1 MEFKMDSKI
10 VEIAA
15 KAPLMFVNASLG
27 EDEEY
32 NRDPGIQL
40 TKEQIIGL
48 RKYEVLGLSLPV
60 RLEDV
65 VAYYNKGG
73 TPNDQLDE
81 EIFPLSLTPQELAD
95 LVTFLKEGLSSK
107 IPPSD
112 KAPELPN

>member
-65 VAYYNKGG
+65 VAYLNYGAGDAGG
-73 TPNDQLDE
+73 RWSQGSR
-81 EIFPLSLTPQELAD
+81 LSED
-95 LVTFLKEGLSSK
+95 LRLHLRPCETLV
-107 IPPSD
+107 
-112 KAPELPN
+112 AVA